1 MSIQAV
7 TDIDILA
14 LAVRDRESRRL
25 IEEAITAYRGGA
37 LRSAIM
43 SVWIAVVHD
52 IFSKAR
58 ELAGQGDGASIAF
71 VERLDKAIEHKN
83 ITQMQGLERELLETA
98 KSDLQLVTPHEHE
111 TLRRIQEDRHLCA
124 HPAFIT
130 EDELFQPS
138 PDLVRSHLVHALQ
151 CLLIH
156 APLQGKSALNRFK
169 SDVLSPSFPSTE
181 EGIKTFVSA
190 KYLNRSKDALVAN
203 LIKVLI
209 KAPFLEGE
217 EELLKKK
224 RQLAWS
230 LSEVAARKTRIFE
243 EIARPFVSQFFD
255 GVGDDR
261 LLNICAFIG
270 AEQQLWGWL
279 TDPVKLRLVRL
290 IEQCAIEDL
299 KEHLVFDAF
308 SIPELADTLLA
319 KFTSFDTTERAQL
332 LSDSPCR
339 EFVPFGIEIYSSA
352 GSYRE
357 SERLG
362 QTVVIPLAP
371 HFEANDVGL
380 LLDAVLGNSQIS
392 YASGTSDVL
401 DEVFELTSAV
411 LPTARDHWQRFVDE
425 MTAQHG
431 GKPDTP
437 YSYPSIRA
445 KLDAA

>member
-217 EELLKKK
+217 EELLK
-224 RQLAWS
+224 
-230 LSEVAARKTRIFE
+230 FE
-243 EIARPFVSQFFD
+243 H
-255 GVGDDR
+255 R
-261 LLNICAFIG
+261 LQPKI
-270 AEQQLWGWL
+270 
-279 TDPVKLRLVRL
+279 VLR
-290 IEQCAIEDL
+290 
-299 KEHLVFDAF
+299 
-308 SIPELADTLLA
+308 
-319 KFTSFDTTERAQL
+319 
-332 LSDSPCR
+332 
-339 EFVPFGIEIYSSA
+339 
-352 GSYRE
+352 
-357 SERLG
+357 
-362 QTVVIPLAP
+362 
-371 HFEANDVGL
+371 
-380 LLDAVLGNSQIS
+380 
-392 YASGTSDVL
+392 
-401 DEVFELTSAV
+401 
-411 LPTARDHWQRFVDE
+411 
-425 MTAQHG
+425 
-431 GKPDTP
+431 
-437 YSYPSIRA
+437 SYPLKSVFSQSR
-445 KLDAA
+445 